1 MAVTP
6 QQVKELRERTGAG
19 MMDCKRALD
28 ETGGDFDRAV
38 ALLRERGQ
46 AAAAKKAGRTAEE
59 GLVASYIHPG
69 GRVGTLIEVNCET
82 DFVAKT
88 DAFAELAHNLAM
100 QVAAQAPRWVR
111 RDDVPAAVV
120 AEEQSRLRR
129 EAELEGKPAAVV
141 EKIVDGRLARFYREH
156 CLLEQPYVKDP
167 DQTVAD
173 LVQEHVA
180 RLGEN
185 IRVRR
190 FARFERGEG
199 LD

>member
-1 MAVTP
+1 
-6 QQVKELRERTGAG
+6 

-167 DQTVAD
+167 DQNAAD
-173 LVQEHVA
+173 MVLEPLA
-180 RLGEN
+180 RLGEL
-185 IRVRR
+185 ISGRRVL
-190 FARFERGEG
+190 RFERGEG